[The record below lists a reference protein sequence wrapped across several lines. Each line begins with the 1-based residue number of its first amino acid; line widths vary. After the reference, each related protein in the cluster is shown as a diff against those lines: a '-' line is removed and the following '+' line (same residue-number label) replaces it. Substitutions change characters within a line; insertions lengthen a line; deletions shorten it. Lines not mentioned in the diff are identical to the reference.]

1 MSAAL
6 AVLRAMQRAKEN
18 IQQIDPVLYGITDAE
33 AAKAYDAETSND
45 PIVHRNRFP
54 GWNELSRIEKNR
66 FKRSMHLKRSGR

>member
-33 AAKAYDAETSND
+33 AAKAYDDEASND
-45 PIVHRNRFP
+45 PIVHCNRFP

-66 FKRSMHLKRSGR
+66 FKRSMHLKRS